1 MDNWINTTSYLA
13 TLREIEG
20 TGLRTSADD
29 IPESIT
35 NFLTRVRLLYGV
47 PFNHLVPDS
56 RLLPPESVRF
66 FYIDRNFTDRLV
78 DGALSVGKT
87 TTRELAHAQA
97 TNATLRLRVD
107 EHERMLRPLL
117 RKNTSISRIVAP
129 QTADLTGVL
138 MRSRAVSG
146 WPGMEVKAY
155 RDITSA
161 RPEGRPLAL
170 LRMDRLAPDVM
181 LCIFEGVPTR
191 VDMEEPREGIQ
202 FGVDLVDTDG
212 NGIVEPSAACP
223 SGFKLK
229 LRKLR
234 GPLTG
239 QLLGATADNLRPTTP
254 QTMLVPVRRSNRRVL
269 HMRALRETMQ
279 TALTNSGDP
288 DANPGTLTSGELA
301 LEMFQL
307 PFQQRFEGQGG
318 GDQRV
323 TSQYI
328 DAVLQVAVIAQ
339 PLQPEELRIL
349 FPLEP

>member
-117 RKNTSISRIVAP
+117 RKNTGISHIVAP

-155 RDITSA
+155 RDITTA

-234 GPLTG
+234 GPQAGQQLT
-239 QLLGATADNLRPTTP
+239 TSP
-254 QTMLVPVRRSNRRVL
+254 QTLVVPVRRSNRRVL

-318 GDQRV
+318 SGQRV

-328 DAVLQVAVIAQ
+328 DAVLKVAVIAQ